1 MSYYPVPYGSDY
13 GFEIFSQK
21 VQMKL
26 GSAVGREIYS
36 HLEPRYLEPP
46 KNLPAAY
53 TRALYFVGIAARR
66 ADAENNTAAEQ
77 ELRAAYAR
85 IAEEKDESTA
95 DLYTLSGVSCRLT
108 GYFCKKGGEL
118 GVLREARL
126 TIEDSS
132 LNSDDKAR
140 LSAYLKAVA
149 APIRKKQILKASVL
163 VGVSGLLAYALWQK
177 KAKSQ

>member
-1 MSYYPVPYGSDY
+1 MSYHPVPYGSDY

-21 VQMKL
+21 VQMAF

-36 HLEPRYLEPP
+36 QIEPKMLKPP

-53 TRALYFVGIAARR
+53 DRALYFVGIAARR

-77 ELRAAYAR
+77 ELRAAYYSL
-85 IAEEKDESTA
+85 AEEKGESGQPW
-95 DLYTLSGVSCRLT
+95 YTPSGAVCKTT
-108 GYFCKKGGEL
+108 GYLCEKGGKL

-126 TIEDSS
+126 TIENSS

-149 APIRKKQILKASVL
+149 APILKKQILKASVL
-163 VGVSGLLAYALWQK
+163 AGVVGLLGYVLWQK